1 MIVVILEIAAL
12 VLFLAGLV
20 ALYVWTRKSESDYT
34 YDGPGLTDESADA
47 VRFGIALSS
56 SQAMNGGF

>member
-1 MIVVILEIAAL
+1 MVVVILEIAAL

-20 ALYVWTRKSESDYT
+20 ALYIWTRRSESEYT

-47 VRFGIALSS
+47 TRLGIALSS
-56 SQAMNGGF
+56 SQSINGGF